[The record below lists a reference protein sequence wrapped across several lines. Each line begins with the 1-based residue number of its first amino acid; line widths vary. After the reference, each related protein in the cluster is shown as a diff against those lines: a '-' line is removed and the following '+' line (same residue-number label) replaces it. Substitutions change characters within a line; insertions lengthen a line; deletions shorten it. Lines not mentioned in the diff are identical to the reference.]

1 MVEPIKLLKRRKFV
15 SHLSE
20 KAGSIATAF
29 FNANE
34 NGASISGLTIKE
46 WSEKMHIPPA
56 AVAALKAMG
65 ADESDDV
72 SDFAFLESNDLKGIA
87 QTLLETS
94 TFLDA
99 WWFEHGMAYTLN
111 ALAPAGHTE
120 L

>member
-15 SHLSE
+15 SLLSE

-29 FNANE
+29 FTANE

-46 WSEKMHIPPA
+46 WSQKMHIPPA

-65 ADESDDV
+65 ADDV

-87 QTLLETS
+87 QTLLDTS

-99 WWFEHGMAYTLN
+99 WWFEHGMACTLN